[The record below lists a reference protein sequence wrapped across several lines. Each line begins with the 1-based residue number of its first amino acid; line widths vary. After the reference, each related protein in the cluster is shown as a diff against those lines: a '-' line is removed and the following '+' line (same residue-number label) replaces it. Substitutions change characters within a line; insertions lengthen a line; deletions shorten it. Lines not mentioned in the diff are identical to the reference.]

1 LLACKDAFVEPSRRA
16 RRSGLVASAM
26 KFLRALIVSADK
38 ALRREASELLE
49 DRGFVCLEAYDGV
62 VALKFASPH
71 AIDLIVA
78 DIHLPK
84 LDGPE
89 LLDVIIDGAFGL
101 PAPPLIMCSGNLHE
115 HVWITRLALPGV
127 MALRKP
133 FTPGGF
139 VAALDSVFPA
149 E

>member
-1 LLACKDAFVEPSRRA
+1 MKLLH
-16 RRSGLVASAM
+16 
-26 KFLRALIVSADK
+26 ALIVSADV
-38 ALRREASELLE
+38 AGRREARNLLA
-49 DRGFVCLEAYDGV
+49 DCGFECVEASGGIA
-62 VALKFASPH
+62 ALQFASPH
-71 AIDLIVA
+71 AIDLIIA

-89 LLDVIIDGAFGL
+89 LLDIILAGAFGL
-101 PAPPLIMCSGNLHE
+101 PAPPLIMFSANLHE

-127 MALRKP
+127 TALRKP

-139 VAALDSVFPA
+139 VAALDAGFPA